1 MPSDLAIIKKLEK
14 KLGRKFEPIFSE
26 EQFPYPMQYEV
37 NDAEEVIKLRLCR
50 LELQKVPID
59 ILQLDNLQWL
69 DLSLNRLTTWPVEMA
84 QLQSLQ
90 LLSLADNQLTKWPVE
105 MAQLQSL
112 QLLNLSYNQLT
123 TWPVQMTQL
132 QNLQNLSLSGNQ
144 LITTWPVEMAQ
155 LQSLQGLFLAGNQLT
170 VWPVEMAQ
178 LQNLREFSLGSNQ
191 LTAWPV
197 EMAQLQKLQKL
208 DLRTNQLTVWPKEM
222 AQLKNLQQLYL
233 SENQLTAWPKE
244 MAQLKNLQ
252 QLYLSDNQLTAWP
265 MEMAQLQNLQQLYL
279 NNNQL
284 TTWPME
290 MAQLQSLQQLYLNNN
305 QLTTWPMEMG
315 QLQNLQRLDLMYN
328 QLTTWPIEMAQLE
341 IEAYWEYNFENAI
354 FLGGNPLEN
363 PPPEIIEQGRT
374 AVIKYFNA
382 GEKQR
387 LNEVKVLLIGDGGA
401 GKTSLVKQL
410 RGQQFNPNES
420 QTKGI
425 QINDWEV
432 VDITHCEMTADE
444 QIIKAHLWDFG
455 GQEIMHATHQFFL
468 SKRSIYILVLDG
480 RKDEKTEYW
489 LNYIESF
496 GGDSPIL
503 VVLNKIDQNPAF
515 EVNRK
520 FLRDKYQ
527 GIQDFYRISCETNEG
542 IEDFRTAFQRALSK
556 VEIRRIYWPTTWFQ
570 VKTQL
575 EQMSEPY
582 IDYAKYAAICNM
594 AEVTEKTQEI
604 LLKYLCSLG
613 VTLHFKELFLGNTH
627 VLEPKWVTK
636 AVYKII
642 NARQVT
648 DKQGILDFS
657 DLEVILHPT
666 EDNDYHYP
674 LDQYPYIVGLM
685 KKFEL
690 CYALNEQQVLIPD
703 LLPVEEPDFDFNK
716 AQALQFRIDYNFLPR
731 SVMPRFIVNMH
742 PDIQDE
748 LRWRTGVVLKE
759 EKLEAMAV
767 VKSDD
772 EARQLFIVVTGS
784 QQRDYFAIILK
795 TLRNIHNSFEKITID
810 ERVCLPDNSTITVPL
825 KHLYDL
831 EKMGEST
838 VIPEGS
844 QKKYNVR
851 ELLEGMGIKQNRE
864 EEMYERVKEIHAK
877 TQETPLEKTT
887 DTLLLQP
894 NLFGIGFNFNSLF
907 KRLLNFNK
915 KN

>member
-14 KLGRKFEPIFSE
+14 KLGIKFEPTFSKKIE
-26 EQFPYPMQYEV
+26 LFESSMQYEI
-37 NDAEEVIKLRLCR
+37 NDAKQVIKLRLCR
-50 LELQKVPID
+50 LELQEVLLD
-59 ILQLDNLQWL
+59 ISQLQNLQQL
-69 DLSLNRLTTWPVEMA
+69 DLSCNQLTTWPVEMA
-84 QLQSLQ
+84 QLQ
-90 LLSLADNQLTKWPVE
+90 
-105 MAQLQSL
+105 
-112 QLLNLSYNQLT
+112 
-123 TWPVQMTQL
+123 
-132 QNLQNLSLSGNQ
+132 NLQQ
-144 LITTWPVEMAQ
+144 
-155 LQSLQGLFLAGNQLT
+155 LFLWDNQLT

-178 LQNLREFSLGSNQ
+178 LQNLQLLHLLGNQLTTWPVEMAQLQNLQKLYVSSNQLIAWPKEMAQLQNLQRLYLSYNQLSEWPKEMAQLQNLQQLKLWDNQLTTWPVEMAQLQNLQQLDLSRNQ

-197 EMAQLQKLQKL
+197 EMAQL
-208 DLRTNQLTVWPKEM
+208 EM
-222 AQLKNLQQLYL
+222 
-233 SENQLTAWPKE
+233 EV
-244 MAQLKNLQ
+244 
-252 QLYLSDNQLTAWP
+252 
-265 MEMAQLQNLQQLYL
+265 
-279 NNNQL
+279 
-284 TTWPME
+284 
-290 MAQLQSLQQLYLNNN
+290 
-305 QLTTWPMEMG
+305 
-315 QLQNLQRLDLMYN
+315 
-328 QLTTWPIEMAQLE
+328 
-341 IEAYWEYNFENAI
+341 YWEINYTKKSGI
-354 FLGGNPLEN
+354 FLKDNPLEN
-363 PPPEIIEQGRT
+363 PPPEIIKQGRT
-374 AVIKYFNA
+374 AVIEYFNA

-410 RGQQFNPNES
+410 REQQFNPNES

-444 QIIKAHLWDFG
+444 QTIKVHLWDFG

-489 LNYIESF
+489 LKYIESF

-515 EVNRK
+515 EVNGK
-520 FLRDKYQ
+520 SLRDKYQ

-542 IEDFRTAFQRALSK
+542 IEGFRTAFQRALSK
-556 VEIRRIYWPTTWFQ
+556 IEIRRIYWPTTWFQ

-582 IDYAKYAAICNM
+582 IDYAKYAAICKNS
-594 AEVTEKTQEI
+594 EVTEKTQEI

-613 VTLHFKELFLGNTH
+613 VTLHFKELFLENTH

-648 DKQGILDFS
+648 DKQGILDFN
-657 DLEVILHPT
+657 DLEAILHPT
-666 EDNDYHYP
+666 EDGDYHYP
-674 LDQYPYIVGLM
+674 RDQYPYIVGLM
-685 KKFEL
+685 EKFEL
-690 CYALNEQQVLIPD
+690 CYALNKQQVLIPD
-703 LLPVEEPDFDFNK
+703 LLPVEEPDFNFDK

-748 LRWRTGVVLKE
+748 LRWRTGVVLKD

-772 EARQLFIVVTGS
+772 EARQLSIAVTGS

-795 TLRNIHNSFEKITID
+795 TLRNIHDSFEKITID
-810 ERVCLPDNSTITVPL
+810 ERVCLPDNPEITVPL

-844 QKKYNVR
+844 QKKYKVR

-864 EEMYERVKEIHAK
+864 EPETLKKMEEQLERME
-877 TQETPLEKTT
+877 EKL
-887 DTLLLQP
+887 DKPKPSFTLSGGIIAVNNP
-894 NLFGIGFNFNSLF
+894 ERLFEKFSAWTKASLKWLRNF
-907 KRLLNFNK
+907 KH
-915 KN
+915 